1 MQHEFFLAALFTFFG
16 CSNRDCS
23 SAFLLVFLSYF
34 FERHKTLLL
43 YRSAKLAGS
52 VKAIEQFIFCL
63 DAES

>member
-1 MQHEFFLAALFTFFG
+1 MQHEFFLAALFTFFC

-43 YRSAKLAGS
+43 YRSSKLAGS
-52 VKAIEQFIFCL
+52 VKAIE
-63 DAES
+63 